1 MPVKSNDKSRMPKLL
16 RDILE
21 ITETVIIA
29 VFSVTLVF
37 TFIFRMATV
46 SGRSMENTLL
56 PDDRIVSSTLF
67 YSVECGDIII
77 INADNSVLFDDNN
90 NLKYGTGLGKQIVK
104 RVIATGGQTVDIDF
118 EKGTVSVD
126 GNILNEGYIT
136 GLTHLDE
143 GAFTGKYPITI
154 PEGYCFVMGDNRGIS
169 KDSRSVE
176 VGLIPEEEIAGEV
189 IMVISPFHRIG
200 FVK

>member
-1 MPVKSNDKSRMPKLL
+1 MPATNNDKTRKPKLIK
-16 RDILE
+16 DICE

-29 VFSVTLVF
+29 VFTVTLVF

-46 SGRSMENTLL
+46 SGRSMENTLF

-67 YSVECGDIII
+67 YKVECGDIVI
-77 INADNSVLFDDNN
+77 INADNSVIFDENN

-118 EKGTVSVD
+118 DKGTVSVD
-126 GNILNEGYIT
+126 GNILNEEYIT

-143 GAFTGKYPITI
+143 GAFTGMYPITI
-154 PEGYCFVMGDNRGIS
+154 PEGYCFVLGDNRGIS

-176 VGLIPEEEIAGEV
+176 VGLIPEEKISGEV
-189 IMVISPFHRIG
+189 IMVISPFHRFG

>member
-1 MPVKSNDKSRMPKLL
+1 MPVKSSDKSRMPKLM
-16 RDILE
+16 RDICE
-21 ITETVIIA
+21 IAETVIIA
-29 VFSVTLVF
+29 VFAVTLVF

-77 INADNSVLFDDNN
+77 INADNSVLLDENN
-90 NLKYGTGLGKQIVK
+90 NVKYGAGLGKQIVK

-126 GNILNEGYIT
+126 GNILNEEYIT

-143 GAFTGKYPITI
+143 GAFTGQYPITI
-154 PEGYCFVMGDNRGIS
+154 PEGYCFVLGDNRGIS
-169 KDSRSVE
+169 KDSRSLE
-176 VGLIPEEEIAGEV
+176 VGLIPEEKIAGEV
-189 IMVISPFHRIG
+189 IMVISPFHRFG